1 MTRKNPGADPG
12 EAPPAWSYWAVLS
25 EIETRPERIPLSD
38 FMAQTLHSTGQQ
50 TVGDVPMKFKVEV
63 GEVEKHQIEFN
74 HNHLLGFLTIKVDK
88 QPVVRMTRLLNEP
101 VREVY
106 EFVVGQMEKSEVRI
120 EKLRRQLFA
129 TRNSVYIGNRLVRVF
144 EGV

>member
-1 MTRKNPGADPG
+1 
-12 EAPPAWSYWAVLS
+12 
-25 EIETRPERIPLSD
+25 
-38 FMAQTLHSTGQQ
+38 
-50 TVGDVPMKFKVEV
+50 MKFKVEV

-74 HNHLLGFLTIKVDK
+74 HNHLMGFLTIKVDK

-120 EKLRRQLFA
+120 EKLRKQLFG
-129 TRNSVYIGNRLVRVF
+129 TRNSVYVGNRLVRVF

>member
-1 MTRKNPGADPG
+1 
-12 EAPPAWSYWAVLS
+12 
-25 EIETRPERIPLSD
+25 
-38 FMAQTLHSTGQQ
+38 
-50 TVGDVPMKFKVEV
+50 MKFKVEV

-74 HNHLLGFLTIKVDK
+74 HSHLLGIITIKVDK

-106 EFVVGQMEKSEVRI
+106 QFVVGQMEKSEVRI
-120 EKLRRQLFA
+120 EKLRKQLFA
-129 TRNSVYIGNRLVRVF
+129 TRNSVYVGNRLVRVF

>member
-1 MTRKNPGADPG
+1 
-12 EAPPAWSYWAVLS
+12 
-25 EIETRPERIPLSD
+25 
-38 FMAQTLHSTGQQ
+38 
-50 TVGDVPMKFKVEV
+50 MKFQVEV

-74 HNHLLGFLTIKVDK
+74 HNHLMGSLIIKIDK
-88 QPVVRMTRLLNEP
+88 QPVVHTTRLLNEP

-120 EKLRRQLFA
+120 EKLRKQLFG
-129 TRNSVYIGNRLVRVF
+129 TRNSVYVGKRLVRVF